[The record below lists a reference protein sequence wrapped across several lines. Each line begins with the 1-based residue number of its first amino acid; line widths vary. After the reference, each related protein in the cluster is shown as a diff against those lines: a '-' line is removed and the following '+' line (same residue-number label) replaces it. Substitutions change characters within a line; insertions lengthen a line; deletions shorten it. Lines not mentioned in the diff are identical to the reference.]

1 MTLVEVGEDSGEIA
15 EDLVTG
21 DVEDQ
26 RTASLKDSPGLLV
39 ISFPPAPLVMTVI
52 EGV

>member
-1 MTLVEVGEDSGEIA
+1 MTLAEVGEDSGEIG

-21 DVEDQ
+21 DAEDQ
-26 RTASLKDSPGLLV
+26 RTASLRDSPGLLD
-39 ISFPPAPLVMTVI
+39 ISFPPASLVMTVI